1 MRIFETILILLC
13 FTSIIYLSVRKVKTN
28 KKITL
33 AIILSLLA
41 LQLILEGYRWQM
53 IPIYFLFTLISI
65 CIYKEYSLLKGN
77 WFFKIFKV
85 IFLVILLSIA
95 LALPSALPVFELPKP
110 TGTYK
115 IGSDYIHLKTDR
127 DEEITENSDDKREL
141 MIKIWYPAIIKNEE
155 KEPYLNDGD
164 RISFAAKYGL
174 PVTIFNY
181 LDFIETNT
189 FVKPEVANEKF
200 PVLIFSHGSY
210 SKASGYYA
218 IIEEIV
224 SQGYIV
230 LNINHTYESTGTL
243 FADGTLKLY
252 NQAYD
257 KKYISNQKMAEL
269 AWKMQQDYQNA
280 KNEEERFIA
289 SDFALKNYIPAV
301 ISKRWSKDISSV
313 IDVLEDWNTTSFL
326 ANHLEIS
333 KIGVFGHSQGGTSVG
348 QSILDDKRV
357 SAGVNLDGVQWGNMI
372 DTLVT
377 KPFLNISSD
386 WKSPHP
392 NYNKYAYRNG
402 GLPVFYDAKIKN
414 SGHATF
420 MDIPLMVN
428 VPALNESGTINP
440 KEAYKAINKT
450 VVSFFDNHL
459 KDKNN
464 SLLKLQEE
472 FPPLEIEKR
481 N

>member
-1 MRIFETILILLC
+1 MRFLEIILLLLC
-13 FTSIIYLSVRKVKTN
+13 FAFIIYISVKKEPKN
-28 KKITL
+28 KKIEL
-33 AIILSLLA
+33 VILLGSLFIHLVF
-41 LQLILEGYRWQM
+41 EGYRWQM
-53 IPIYFLFTLISI
+53 IPVYFLVSLISI

-77 WFFKIFKV
+77 WFFKITK
-85 IFLVILLSIA
+85 ILFLTILL
-95 LALPSALPVFELPKP
+95 LLGFTLPTTLPVFELPKT
-110 TGTYK
+110 TGNYK
-115 IGSDYIHLKTDR
+115 IGSDYILLKTDR
-127 DEEITENSDDKREL
+127 DEEITENPNDKREL
-141 MIKIWYPAIIKNEE
+141 LIKVWYPAIIKNEE

-174 PVTIFNY
+174 LEAIFNY
-181 LDFIETNT
+181 LDYVETNT

-243 FADGTLKLY
+243 FPDGTLKLY

-313 IDVLEDWNTTSFL
+313 IDVLEDWNTNSFL

-377 KPFLNISSD
+377 KPFLNLSSD

-402 GLPVFYDAKIKN
+402 GLSVFYDAKIKN

-464 SLLKLQEE
+464 SLLKLKEE